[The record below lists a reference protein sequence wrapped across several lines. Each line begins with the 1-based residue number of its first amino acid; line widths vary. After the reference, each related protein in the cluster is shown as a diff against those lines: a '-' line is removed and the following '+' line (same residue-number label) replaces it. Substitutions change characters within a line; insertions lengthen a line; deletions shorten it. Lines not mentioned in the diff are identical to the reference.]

1 MGEIKLNGLG
11 YDTKPSYE
19 NNLKGLNAG
28 YLNYSK
34 TRLQGHPRHI
44 LSVEIDLINLP
55 VLFERHINL
64 MILATKMPI
73 LNCMIY
79 ILKTTNRQPKLNFSS
94 A

>member
-34 TRLQGHPRHI
+34 TRLQGHPGLI
-44 LSVEIDLINLP
+44 PSIKIDSI
-55 VLFERHINL
+55 VFVD
-64 MILATKMPI
+64 
-73 LNCMIY
+73 
-79 ILKTTNRQPKLNFSS
+79 
-94 A
+94 

>member
-34 TRLQGHPRHI
+34 TRLQGHPAWTHPWVRDI
-44 LSVEIDLINLP
+44 VSKLFLPRKRLEEIGNGQRLD
-55 VLFERHINL
+55 
-64 MILATKMPI
+64 
-73 LNCMIY
+73 
-79 ILKTTNRQPKLNFSS
+79 
-94 A
+94 